1 VRVLFFFICLVFFGC
16 KSKTEADTINLNI
29 SEQNLAKANR
39 VIDDYLKDTLYSN
52 INYYNSKIIK
62 VDSVFIYSNEDSI
75 NSVLNCIDSIESE
88 FYSLY
93 DVMEDQEYIFK
104 GENKNYSKDTMML
117 NEFDLAMRQKLDKV
131 VDLFNSSN
139 KKFTGWDISYQYVF
153 RVKNNN
159 EKNIWGIF
167 YFNPEFTKIIKYYN
181 RPPYF
186 FDKNELSELQSRIF
200 EISLKIARLKFEKQN
215 D

>member
-1 VRVLFFFICLVFFGC
+1 
-16 KSKTEADTINLNI
+16 
-29 SEQNLAKANR
+29 